1 MKNKE
6 DDRKIEIETLLKDSN
21 ISTEVVEKIT
31 SAIEQTKPTTAEPT
45 EEISTLKIKLMEE
58 KDWRKKAAI
67 AAMIIS
73 NSIE

>member
-6 DDRKIEIETLLKDSN
+6 DDRKIEVETLLKDSDV
-21 ISTEVVEKIT
+21 SPEAVDKIT
-31 SAIEQTKPTTAEPT
+31 SMIEQNQYTPVEQT